1 MGYKYSIKD
10 YLCDFLKAYVDYSYE
25 AYAERLTV
33 EDLKIDEKKF
43 FDWVKKPLGSN
54 SICEQVIYDFDSAF
68 DVYSLKFNFQAIEDM
83 VKSYVLKKSDKLEG
97 YNELIKETDKAAN
110 NLRGYDELDDFIE
123 CDIGLRYEVKDN
135 DSAENILFKTVMQ
148 KNLYVLQMLS
158 EEIFHVL
165 DNCNVMNN
173 DLTFEIFDQFVLN
186 RQQKITKDQAV
197 TDGSQFKEPRTK
209 KLQGLYRDFCEAD
222 MLPEIDML
230 FKSSR
235 SDNQRSFKEY
245 VNNFFNGSGEE
256 DEDGNI
262 IRIELSEAE
271 VEEIAQCEAVN
282 YAVACLFNAKGDLD
296 PSEYVITKE
305 DYQKFAAECHSDLT
319 PESAHELADKYKD
332 LLKVYDEVVI
342 QDNKKAYSRL

>member
-10 YLCDFLKAYVDYSYE
+10 DLCDFLKAYVDYYNQHNDIQ
-25 AYAERLTV
+25 LTV
-33 EDLKIDEKKF
+33 ESLDINEKKF
-43 FDWVKKPLGSN
+43 FNWCKKGFGSN
-54 SICEQVIYDFDSAF
+54 VISDTVISDFNSALSVYDEEFSPE
-68 DVYSLKFNFQAIEDM
+68 DVEKVIKTIVEKNNNCLDAYS
-83 VKSYVLKKSDKLEG
+83 KL
-97 YNELIKETDKAAN
+97 LKETDEAIS
-110 NLRGYDELDDFIE
+110 NLRGYDEFSDYIQTDLPA
-123 CDIGLRYEVKDN
+123 RYVVSETDN
-135 DSAENILFKTVMQ
+135 AENILYKTAMQ
-148 KNLYVLQMLS
+148 KNLYLCKMLS

-165 DNCNVMNN
+165 NNCNALEN

-197 TDGSQFKEPRTK
+197 TDGSQFKEPKTK
-209 KLQGLYRDFCEAD
+209 KLQRLYRDFCNAD

-256 DEDGNI
+256 DEDENI

-319 PESAHELADKYKD
+319 PESAHELADKYKN
-332 LLKVYDEVVI
+332 LLKVYDEVVVE
-342 QDNKKAYSRL
+342 DKKKAHSR